1 MNIKVK
7 VFTVS
12 EKSII
17 TYIKEQN
24 IYNSSEMLQ

>member
-1 MNIKVK
+1 MNIKVTA
-7 VFTVS
+7 FTVI